1 MKKLILYGASNYGY
15 EVIDLVEDINRSRQT
30 KEWEIVGFLDD
41 RPDIQ
46 GKDLNGIKI
55 LGTKAWLEENETGNY
70 YFACCI
76 GNPKVKKI
84 IVTFLKSRQVNFAS
98 LIHPSAII
106 SAKAQVGEGSI
117 IMAGSIVS
125 TLAKIKDHV
134 IINLACTIGH
144 NTVISDFSCINP
156 GSNISGDVLFEEG
169 VLAGTNSTV
178 LEKLQIGKYATLG
191 AASLTYTNVP
201 EYASIIGVPG
211 RIMKIAQ

>member
-15 EVIDLVEDINRSRQT
+15 EVIDLIEDINRS
-30 KEWEIVGFLDD
+30 KANSEWEIAGFLDD
-41 RPDIQ
+41 NPDIQ

-55 LGTKAWLEENETGNY
+55 LGTKAWLKENQAKDY
-70 YFACCI
+70 YFICCI
-76 GNPKVKKI
+76 GNPKVKKKI
-84 IVTFLKSRQVNFAS
+84 ISFLKEYQVQFAI
-98 LIHPSAII
+98 LKHPTAVI
-106 SAKAQVGEGSI
+106 SSKASIGEGSI
-117 IMAGSIVS
+117 VMAGSIVS

-144 NTVISDFSCINP
+144 NTVISDFCCINP